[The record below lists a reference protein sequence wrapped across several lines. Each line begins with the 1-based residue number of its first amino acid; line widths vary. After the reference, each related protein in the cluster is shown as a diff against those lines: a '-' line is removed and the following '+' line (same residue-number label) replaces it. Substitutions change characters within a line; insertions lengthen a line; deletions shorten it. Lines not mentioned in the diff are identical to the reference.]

1 MRALHPT
8 IPCTERLSETVVLMK
23 SANTT
28 NRSDERVVRATTE
41 EALPA

>member
-8 IPCTERLSETVVLMK
+8 FPCTERLSETVVHMK
-23 SANTT
+23 SSNTT
-28 NRSDERVVRATTE
+28 NPSDARVVRATTE